1 MNMDSRKPFTDKYR
15 PSTLSSII
23 GHEHIIKSLKNMIE
37 NGEMAHLLL
46 YGPPGTGK
54 SSIISSL
61 VKDMYGEMCPL
72 MVMDLNTSDSRGI
85 ETVRTK
91 IKNFSSITPHF
102 DYFGIKYKF
111 KMVILDEVDSMTEDA
126 QSVLRHIMEQNNDT
140 RFCLICNYVH
150 KVNPALQSRCCTF
163 RFKPL
168 STKSIK
174 EKVEIVIKSEKI
186 KLDDEGIDA
195 IIFLSNGD
203 MRRALNLLQ
212 STFLTYGKNLDKE
225 KIYNCSGY
233 ISPEILDNIYIHLI
247 KFYKQKITLNECI
260 KEVKYLIEKNNVDLF
275 QLLNLVHKKLI
286 NEKIDNVDKYNII
299 SDLANIE
306 EYLTVQVDEL
316 KINFLVSI
324 FNKKI
329 K

>member
-1 MNMDSRKPFTDKYR
+1 MNMDDRKPFTDKYR

-23 GHEHIIKSLKNMIE
+23 GHEHIIKSLRNMIE
-37 NGEMAHLLL
+37 KGEMAHLLL

-61 VKDMYGEMCPL
+61 VKDMYGDMCPL

-111 KMVILDEVDSMTEDA
+111 KIVILDEVDAMTEDA
-126 QSVLRHIMEQNNDT
+126 QSVLRHIMEQNNST
-140 RFCLICNYVH
+140 KFCLICNYVH
-150 KVNPALQSRCCTF
+150 KVNPALQSRCCTL

-168 STKSIK
+168 STESIK
-174 EKVEIVIKSEKI
+174 EKIKIVVKHEKI
-186 KLDDEGIDA
+186 KLNDEGINS

-203 MRRALNLLQ
+203 MRKALNLLQ
-212 STFLTYGKNLDKE
+212 STFLTYGKILDKE

-233 ISPEILDNIYIHLI
+233 ISPDILNDIYDYLL
-247 KFYKQKITLNECI
+247 KFYKQKIKLNECI

-275 QLLNLVHKKLI
+275 QLLNLIHKKI
-286 NEKIDNVDKYNII
+286 IEEKINDNDKFNII
-299 SDLANIE
+299 SDLASIE

-316 KINFLVSI
+316 KIDYLVSV
-324 FNKKI
+324 FI
-329 K
+329 KT